1 MEEWTRGVGDEN
13 SPMAELDDLPD
24 HLAGIWSM
32 DDGQLGNATWISSKI
47 RHTKQQLFLSRF
59 PNYFGVFGQFH
70 KEQLFLSRFPNY
82 SQTW

>member
-47 RHTKQQLFLSRF
+47 RHTKTTTLS
-59 PNYFGVFGQFH
+59 Q
-70 KEQLFLSRFPNY
+70 
-82 SQTW
+82 